1 MSRNTYKKYDSSDK
15 YHKEHLL
22 DEICDAYLLV
32 CLERGYKPIRFVK
45 EGSSKDSYHTDYGLC
60 CAVHEAAKELCDIG
74 LGSVIFSTT
83 PDRPKKG
90 EVRHNV

>member
-15 YHKEHLL
+15 YHKERLL
-22 DEICDAYLLV
+22 EEICDAYQIV
-32 CLERGYKPIRFVK
+32 CLERGRKPIRFVK
-45 EGSSKDSYHTDYGLC
+45 EQSAVDNYRTDYGLC
-60 CAVHEAAKELCDIG
+60 CAVHKVAKELCDMG

-83 PDRPKKG
+83 PDKPKKG